1 MNHPIPRTRWYRII
15 IPILVICIISFMDR
29 VNISFA
35 LPGGLAH
42 DLAIKA
48 DLAGIVTGIF
58 FIGYLF
64 LQIPGGRI
72 AVNGSG
78 KRFVAYAI
86 LAWAILSCLTGLI
99 TQQYQLI
106 ILRFFLG
113 VAEGGMFPVVLTIVS
128 NWFPENELGRA
139 NGVVMMFAPLGGIFT
154 APVSGFIIELLNWR
168 WLFIIEGLFTVLM
181 LFFWCFLMSDRPQE
195 ARWLPKAEKE
205 YLINQLEKERIKKN
219 AQQNTHNP
227 GLKEVFKNKGLVR
240 LILLN
245 FFYQTGDYGF
255 TLWLPSLLKNLTGR
269 DMGSIGLLSMVPFF
283 AMLLG
288 IYVVTLL
295 SDKHGKRRFWIRV
308 SLLCFAASLLI
319 AVQLNEY
326 KTIACIAL
334 ICCGFFVKAA
344 TGPMWST
351 PGRLASAEVAG
362 NARGVINGLG
372 NLGGF
377 FGPWLVGTMLTY
389 FNQSVAISVLA
400 GSLII
405 AALISLSLPAE
416 CDLTPDECQ
425 RQP

>member
-1 MNHPIPRTRWYRII
+1 MTQPITRKRWYRII

-35 LPGGLAH
+35 LPGGLAQ

-48 DLAGIVTGIF
+48 DLAGIITGIF
-58 FIGYLF
+58 FVGYLF

-78 KRFVAYAI
+78 KRFIAYAI
-86 LAWAILSCLTGLI
+86 LAWGILSIVTGLI

-106 ILRFFLG
+106 ILRFLLG
-113 VAEGGMFPVVLTIVS
+113 VAEGGMFPVVLTMIS

-139 NGVVMMFAPLGGIFT
+139 NGLVMMFAPLGGIFT
-154 APVSGFIIELLNWR
+154 APVSGTIIHLLNWR
-168 WLFIIEGLFTVLM
+168 WLFIIEGLLTVLV
-181 LFFWCFLMSDRPQE
+181 LFFWCYLMSDRPQD
-195 ARWLPKAEKE
+195 ARWLPQAEKD
-205 YLINQLEKERIKKN
+205 YLINQLAQERKQRK
-219 AQQNTHNP
+219 AQQNTHSSS
-227 GLKEVFKNKGLVR
+227 LKDVFKNKGLVS

-255 TLWLPSLLKNLTGR
+255 TLWLPSLLKNLTGG
-269 DMGSIGLLSMVPFF
+269 DMSSIGILTMAPFI

-288 IYVVTLL
+288 IYFVTLL
-295 SDKHGKRRFWIRV
+295 SDKRGKRRLWIRIP
-308 SLLCFAASLLI
+308 LLCFSASLLV

-326 KTIACIAL
+326 KTIAFIAL
-334 ICCGFFVKAA
+334 IFCGFFVKAA
-344 TGPMWST
+344 TGPLWSI

-377 FGPWLVGTMLTY
+377 FGPWLVGLMITY
-389 FNQSVAISVLA
+389 FNQSLAISALA
-400 GSLII
+400 GSLVI
-405 AALISLSLPAE
+405 AALISLSLPTE
-416 CDLTPDECQ
+416 CDLTPAEN
-425 RQP
+425 RRKT